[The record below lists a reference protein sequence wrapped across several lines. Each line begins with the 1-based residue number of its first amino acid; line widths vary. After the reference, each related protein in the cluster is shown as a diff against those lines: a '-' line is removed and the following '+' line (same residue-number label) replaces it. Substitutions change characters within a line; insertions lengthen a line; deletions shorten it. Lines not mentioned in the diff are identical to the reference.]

1 MKIEITIF
9 FICLGVV
16 SSKLDVRKAEQVAG
30 NRRLLRSV
38 SEALEDLWGMEDMK
52 NEFDYILADS
62 EDSEEAVG
70 ALSISVGD
78 KYEAMAES
86 MEHKGP
92 HTQARRHHAQADY
105 ERKNLPQHVWSK
117 WARKEEDQARHYHH
131 NEEIAVATSTHRRH
145 KQKRKSHRHEKS
157 VSSGKQ
163 KKSKRAPP
171 YIPSREPYMGEDKD
185 SSGRSIPHEIPRDVD
200 AAGNPVSEEATGSES
215 SSLLSEVGSPE

>member
-1 MKIEITIF
+1 MIF
-9 FICLGVV
+9 TSFCLLVF
-16 SSKLDVRKAEQVAG
+16 SSRPDVEP

-38 SEALEDLWGMEDMK
+38 SDALEDLWGMADIK
-52 NEFDYILADS
+52 DEFDYILADLD
-62 EDSEEAVG
+62 ESEEAVG

-117 WARKEEDQARHYHH
+117 WARKEEDQARNYR
-131 NEEIAVATSTHRRH
+131 NSKEIAVSTSTHRKHRQERRTH
-145 KQKRKSHRHEKS
+145 RYEKR

-163 KKSKRAPP
+163 KTPKREPP

-185 SSGRSIPHEIPRDVD
+185 SSGRSIPHAIPRDMD
-200 AAGNPVSEEATGSES
+200 AAGNPVSEEATGTSNG
-215 SSLLSEVGSPE
+215 LLSEVGTPE